1 MNNSPT
7 VREDNLDPAGNEAHF
22 TAMDAAAAPEIS
34 PSKTSTKPSQEYL
47 DAITRAQKTANSI
60 SASMESFI
68 ESCKSAQDTIAAISN
83 AVQTASASWTNL
95 LDYSAMIRAM
105 QPSLQLFADAVR
117 RATVDT
123 HLKAILDAIR
133 PIAAKARRVDILGK
147 SNWPMYLVDDA
158 TICDKLDM
166 LDEAELGSH
175 LMESVSE
182 IAYAGLDMDWLSTTR
197 LRWNEH
203 DELSAEEKGV
213 LSRAI
218 SRHENSDYEGC
229 VALLMNMFEG
239 LIEKYCPREV
249 KTLEGDRAELFDL
262 HAKKYG
268 VGLSHKKDGDPRKLT
283 TIRDKVLIIVLLS
296 ENGWY
301 TFQHAADYIINVTLT
316 SKMDTDL
323 AAHNPLRNKI
333 CHGEQTEYGT
343 LEHSLKAILVTD
355 IVIRFGAAV
364 LAGRANSGCEDD
376 SIRRQLLAEEA
387 RDSRR

>member
-1 MNNSPT
+1 MNNDST
-7 VREDNLDPAGNEAHF
+7 MHEDNLCPTMNEAHF
-22 TAMDAAAAPEIS
+22 TATDAAATPGIS
-34 PSKTSTKPSQEYL
+34 PSKTSIKLPQEYL
-47 DAITRAQKTANSI
+47 DAVTRAQKNANSI
-60 SASMESFI
+60 SASMESFM

-105 QPSLQLFADAVR
+105 QPSLQQFADAIR
-117 RATVDT
+117 KATAET
-123 HLKAILDAIR
+123 HLKALLDALR
-133 PIAAKARRVDILGK
+133 PIAAEAKRVDILSK
-147 SNWPMYLVDDA
+147 TNWPMYLVDDA

-166 LDEAELGSH
+166 LDEAEPDSH

-182 IAYAGLDMDWLSTTR
+182 IACAGLDMDWLSATR

-218 SRHENSDYEGC
+218 SRHENGDYEGC

-249 KTLEGDRAELFDL
+249 KTLEGDQAELFDL

-283 TIRDKVLIIVLLS
+283 TTRDKVLILVLLS

-316 SKMDTDL
+316 SKMDADL
-323 AAHNPLRNKI
+323 AVHNPLRNKI
-333 CHGEQTEYGT
+333 CHGEQTEYET
-343 LEHSLKAILVTD
+343 MEHSLKAILVTD